1 MSYMLLIME
10 EPGERLAPPEPERRR
25 RWDVMMEFAGAL
37 EAQGKLRTANA
48 LALPNRETVRIRKRR
63 QSHAMVDGPF
73 AEAKEI
79 VGGFFYLDVESR
91 EEAIAIAEACPAV
104 EWSTVEVRKIAP
116 CFEDT
121 Q

>member
-25 RWDVMMEFAGAL
+25 RWDVMLAFAGEL
-37 EAQGKLRTANA
+37 EARGQLRTANA
-48 LALPNRETVRIRKRR
+48 LALPGRETVRLRKRG
-63 QSHAMVDGPF
+63 QNHAMVDGPF

-79 VGGFFYLDVESR
+79 VGGFFYLDVETR
-91 EEAIAIAEACPAV
+91 DEAIAIAEKCPAA
-104 EWSTVEVRKIAP
+104 EWSTVEVRKVAP

>member
-25 RWDVMMEFAGAL
+25 RWDVMLAFAGEL
-37 EAQGKLRTANA
+37 EVRGKLRTANA
-48 LALPNRETVRIRKRR
+48 LALPGRETVRLRKRG
-63 QSHAMVDGPF
+63 QNHAMVDGPF

-79 VGGFFYLDVESR
+79 VGGFFYLDVETR
-91 EEAIAIAEACPAV
+91 DEAIAIAEQCPAV

>member
-1 MSYMLLIME
+1 MSYMLLIIE
-10 EPGERLAPPEPERRR
+10 EPGERLAPPAEERRR
-25 RWDVMMEFAGAL
+25 RWDDMLDFAGEL
-37 EAQGKLRTANA
+37 ESRGLLKTANA
-48 LALPNRETVRIRKRR
+48 LALPNRETVRIRKRG
-63 QSHAMVDGPF
+63 QNHAMVDGPF

-79 VGGFFYLDVESR
+79 VGGFFYLDVETR
-91 EEAIAIAEACPAV
+91 EEAVAIANRCPAV